1 MHRRNGSADCEGN
14 PAVLGV
20 SSERIKLGSGGHGLS
35 TIGYIIP
42 GLIIARQGVL
52 RTMAWSIRPHTATK
66 RSEVAIVGPHR
77 QFQLCSQ
84 NGAGAVGCS
93 PPTGQ

>member
-1 MHRRNGSADCEGN
+1 VHRRNGSADCEGN

-20 SSERIKLGSGGHGLS
+20 SSERIKLGSGGHELS

-52 RTMAWSIRPHTATK
+52 RT
-66 RSEVAIVGPHR
+66 VASVILLSAAVRLILIV
-77 QFQLCSQ
+77 
-84 NGAGAVGCS
+84 AGLI
-93 PPTGQ
+93 